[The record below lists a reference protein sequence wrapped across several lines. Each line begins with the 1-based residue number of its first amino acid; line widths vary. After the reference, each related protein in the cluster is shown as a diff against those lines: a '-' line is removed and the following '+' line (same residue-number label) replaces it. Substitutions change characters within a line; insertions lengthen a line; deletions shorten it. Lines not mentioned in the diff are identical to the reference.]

1 MKKRQFVIW
10 NLTLASFFFTLAFV
24 ACSGT
29 PKNQAAID
37 LPAEIPAPKDSSQN
51 LSADSSPK
59 IEAEKAPILSDTST
73 VSFFAIGD
81 VLFHTPLFKAC
92 KEDSL
97 KCNFDYV
104 FAPWK
109 EEIQS
114 ADIAAVNQE
123 TVFVPRS
130 EGYASYPSFGS
141 PEEVGIAEANA
152 GFDLITHATN
162 HTIDRGASAVDYTI
176 AFWKNQPATAL
187 GIHATEAER
196 DSVFVL
202 EKNGIRFAFVNFT
215 YGLNGQKLPANRP
228 YLVDLLDSAGAWKAQ
243 VEKAEAHGDVTIAFM
258 HFGTEYTEL
267 PTKEAM
273 AQAETAIDAGA
284 DILVCAHPHVIEP
297 FGIYTTKAGNSALVY
312 WSLGNFISN
321 QQQIETNL
329 GGVAK
334 FSVRKIQTG
343 EISQFEIAQATFDAS
358 VTQQEVGNYHA
369 VPLEAYTD
377 SMANRHL
384 LKAKIPELSLESFQK
399 VFAKTLGKAEKCDTK
414 NPAEI
419 LPLRITN
426 LSKKLN

>member
-1 MKKRQFVIW
+1 M
-10 NLTLASFFFTLAFV
+10 
-24 ACSGT
+24 
-29 PKNQAAID
+29 
-37 LPAEIPAPKDSSQN
+37 
-51 LSADSSPK
+51 
-59 IEAEKAPILSDTST
+59 
-73 VSFFAIGD
+73 
-81 VLFHTPLFKAC
+81 
-92 KEDSL
+92 
-97 KCNFDYV
+97 
-104 FAPWK
+104 
-109 EEIQS
+109 
-114 ADIAAVNQE
+114 
-123 TVFVPRS
+123 
-130 EGYASYPSFGS
+130 
-141 PEEVGIAEANA
+141 
-152 GFDLITHATN
+152 
-162 HTIDRGASAVDYTI
+162 
-176 AFWKNQPATAL
+176 
-187 GIHATEAER
+187 
-196 DSVFVL
+196 
-202 EKNGIRFAFVNFT
+202 
-215 YGLNGQKLPANRP
+215 
-228 YLVDLLDSAGAWKAQ
+228 
-243 VEKAEAHGDVTIAFM
+243 
-258 HFGTEYTEL
+258 
-267 PTKEAM
+267 
-273 AQAETAIDAGA
+273 
-284 DILVCAHPHVIEP
+284 IEP